1 MSEITQHAIFARE
14 FQRRVDELINWAVE
28 NSSDSSRKLMR
39 EDFTE
44 ARQIICNLAAGD
56 GILKHIEPEPEQ
68 GGPQYINDNPAPW
81 P

>member
-14 FQRRVDELINWAVE
+14 FQRRVDELISWAVE
-28 NSSDSSRKLMR
+28 NSSDSNRKLMR

-44 ARQIICNLAAGD
+44 ARKAICDLAAGD
-56 GILKHIEPEPEQ
+56 GILKHIELEPEH